1 MVQPFLLLQRSQ
13 IMFPVPHDS
22 LQLSLTPY
30 FVSLGTMHM
39 HTHKVKVEKMFEQQQ
54 INKQTCLLFSGAP

>member
-1 MVQPFLLLQRSQ
+1 
-13 IMFPVPHDS
+13 MFPVPHDS